1 MLKYNIDYEIM
12 GMLVTI
18 VIAIAFRM
26 NYVSRTRSD
35 MAFMKLVHWILA
47 AQALD
52 MITAITFSFEDPR
65 YNLFNLIM
73 TTGYFLC
80 AFATSVCFERYIVSY
95 IPERK
100 FNKIYEIIRKGMI
113 VVYLIQAA
121 TNPFTKLSFYFTDE
135 GIYLHGPIYYIGYI
149 MPGIFALISLYH
161 IVRYRRFFSK
171 KQWIA
176 SVSFHFVVFGAMILQ
191 ATVFPDIYLTYGL
204 IPISL
209 LVIMFSLE
217 TPDYRKL
224 LSTMEELEA
233 AKQEAWRANRVKS
246 DFLANMS
253 HEIRTPI
260 NAVLGFDEMI
270 LRESKEKEVIAYAA
284 NIKSSGQNLLGLVN
298 DILDL
303 SKIEAGKM
311 EIIEAEYEP
320 VTGLSEL
327 IKMISPRAAEKGLTL
342 SCDIDEDIPR
352 RLIGDDV
359 RIIQV
364 LTNLLTNAVKYTQKG
379 EVSLSVSVSKEE
391 EDSVTLLYEVSDT
404 GIGIKDEDKEKLFS
418 EFSRVEGE
426 ATHRIE
432 GTGLGLPITMKCLKL
447 MGSRL
452 EVDSIYGTGSTFH
465 FQLKQKVAD
474 RTPIGDFEK
483 ARISDAIDVE
493 VFHEDFTA
501 PDAKVLVVD
510 DVELNLKVFKGLLK
524 KSKMDIVTAGS
535 GAEAIK
541 MIRKN
546 RYDVIFMDHQM
557 PDMDGIE
564 TLEALKE
571 DKEAQIDK
579 VPVIALTANAI
590 AGARDMY
597 MQKGF
602 SDYLTK
608 PIDGWE
614 LLKMLHKWLPAEKI
628 KAMEDEEE
636 KKDTKRV
643 ISEEPEED
651 DDSDVM
657 EFLPVGESGTAA
669 DSDNSWL
676 GRMKALDIDT
686 KAGLLYA
693 GSSEDF
699 YKEILGDFAKD
710 FADKS
715 GEINECFDNKDW
727 ENYGVHVHALKSTA
741 KMIGAMD
748 LSKEAKK
755 LEFAAKDGDVML
767 IEADHSDLMEH
778 YAKLCAAVSKAL

>member
-35 MAFMKLVHWILA
+35 MAFMKLVRWILA

-52 MITAITFSFEDPR
+52 MITAVTFSFEDPR
-65 YNLFNLIM
+65 LNIPNLIM
-73 TTGYFLC
+73 TTGYYFC
-80 AFATSVCFERYIVSY
+80 AFATSVCFERYVVSY
-95 IPERK
+95 IPENTLGK
-100 FNKIYEIIRKGMI
+100 AYEIVRKALI
-113 VVYLIQAA
+113 VIYLLQGL
-121 TNPFTKLSFYFTDE
+121 TNPFTKLSFYFLPDGT
-135 GIYLHGPIYYIGYI
+135 YVHGPIYYIGYVW
-149 MPGIFALISLYH
+149 PGIFAIATLVH
-161 IVRYRRFFSK
+161 IIRFRRLFSR

-191 ATVFPDIYLTYGL
+191 ATVFPDVYLTYGL

-209 LVIMFSLE
+209 LVIFFSLE

-270 LRESKEKEVIAYAA
+270 LRESKEKDVLAYAA

-311 EIIEAEYEP
+311 EIVDAEYDP

-342 SCDIDEDIPR
+342 GCDIDEDIPR

-379 EVSLSVSVSKEE
+379 EVNLSVSVCKEE

-452 EVDSIYGTGSTFH
+452 EVDSIYGSGSTFH
-465 FQLKQKVAD
+465 FLLKQKVAD

-483 ARISDAIDVE
+483 ARISDAIEVE
-493 VFHEDFTA
+493 VFREDFTA

-541 MIRKN
+541 LIRDN

-557 PDMDGIE
+557 PEMDGIE
-564 TLEALKE
+564 TLEALKD
-571 DKEAQIDK
+571 DKEAKIDG

-628 KAMEDEEE
+628 K
-636 KKDTKRV
+636 KV
-643 ISEEPEED
+643 QEED
-651 DDSDVM
+651 DDDDVL
-657 EFLPVGESGTAA
+657 EFLPVGESAA
-669 DSDNSWL
+669 ASADDNSWL
-676 GRMKALDIDT
+676 ERIKALDIDT
-686 KAGLLYA
+686 NAGLLYA

-699 YKEILGDFAKD
+699 YKEILGDFVKD
-710 FADKS
+710 FAEKS
-715 GEINECFDNKDW
+715 GGINECFDNKDW
-727 ENYGVHVHALKSTA
+727 KNYGILVHALKSSA

-748 LSKEAKK
+748 LSEEARK
-755 LEFAAKDGDVML
+755 LEFAAKDGDVLL
-767 IEADHSDLMEH
+767 IEADHSGLMSR